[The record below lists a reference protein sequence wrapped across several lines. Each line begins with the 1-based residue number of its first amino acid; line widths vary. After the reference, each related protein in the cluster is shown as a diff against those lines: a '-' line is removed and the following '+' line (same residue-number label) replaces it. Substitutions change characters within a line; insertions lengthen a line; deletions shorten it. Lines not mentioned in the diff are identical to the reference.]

1 MKQERVFSFIFLA
14 ILIAVM
20 AYRFWFALS
29 QAVRVF
35 WHSRRTDQ
43 IGTKVTGQNSNRSCL
58 SERERLR
65 KSPSVPRGAPQ
76 CRHLIGVEEGAC
88 SEQSKTIPRPLQ
100 ILQTM
105 LKPHR
110 GLGAICDV
118 FPAVMVFLR
127 TKPSSVCRPTAFSV
141 RTGLFSGT
149 VTIARRSR
157 FATKPAH

>member
-20 AYRFWFALS
+20 AYRFWFLLS
-29 QAVRVF
+29 QAVRAI

-43 IGTKVTGQNSNRSCL
+43 IGTRLPIKNSNRSCL

-105 LKPHR
+105 LKPDR
-110 GLGAICDV
+110 ALGTICDV
-118 FPAVMVFLR
+118 FPAVMIFLR
-127 TKPSSVCRPTAFSV
+127 TKPPSVVRRPTALP
-141 RTGLFSGT
+141 RFSGT